1 MRTWGVPAVVGT
13 LSAAGLVG
21 ALLGDGVVDVLATI
35 AAAAPLAAA
44 TWALLAR
51 RR

>member
-1 MRTWGVPAVVGT
+1 MRTWGTPAAVGVI
-13 LSAAGLVG
+13 SAAGLVS
-21 ALLGDGVVDVLATI
+21 ALLGDGVVDALATA
-35 AAAAPLAAA
+35 AAAAPLAVA

>member
-1 MRTWGVPAVVGT
+1 MRTWGVPAAVGT
-13 LSAAGLVG
+13 LSAAGLVS